1 MAAGVL
7 PFVVRRLLLLPPT
20 VFVVLAITFAFTQAA
35 PGDPVRIISG
45 VRTPPPEVVERIR
58 EDFGLTGGYFERF
71 GDYTWGLISR
81 GDLGL
86 SYRFRSPQRTVVD
99 LLEDRI
105 WVSARIGLITL
116 GLTYLIG
123 IPLGLFAALNRGTWK
138 DPFAIGFFLLFSAI
152 PIVVLVPIVMW
163 VLVFFLD
170 DFLAVFGI
178 AVPSVWRGDSVASYI
193 VPVTALTLP
202 SVAGLGRFVRVSALN
217 VITQDYVRTAH
228 AKGLRRRTVIYRH
241 VLRNALLPISTVMG
255 LSFVG
260 VVTGSLFTE
269 TIYGVPG
276 VGQFMFESITS
287 RDFNVLLAFT
297 LLISTLFV
305 LANTLI
311 DVLYVFI
318 DPRIRFARS
327 TA

>member
-1 MAAGVL
+1 M
-7 PFVVRRLLLLPPT
+7 
-20 VFVVLAITFAFTQAA
+20 
-35 PGDPVRIISG
+35 
-45 VRTPPPEVVERIR
+45 VERIR

-123 IPLGLFAALNRGTWK
+123 DPAGAVRGAEPGHLEGPLRDRVFPALQRHSDRGAGA
-138 DPFAIGFFLLFSAI
+138 DRHVGP
-152 PIVVLVPIVMW
+152 
-163 VLVFFLD
+163 VFFLD

-228 AKGLRRRTVIYRH
+228 AKGC
-241 VLRNALLPISTVMG
+241 AG
-255 LSFVG
+255 
-260 VVTGSLFTE
+260 
-269 TIYGVPG
+269 
-276 VGQFMFESITS
+276 
-287 RDFNVLLAFT
+287 
-297 LLISTLFV
+297 
-305 LANTLI
+305 
-311 DVLYVFI
+311 
-318 DPRIRFARS
+318 AR
-327 TA
+327 